1 VRPPTT
7 ALALLAAL
15 CAVVTLNGCSNSVQ
29 PSGKVA
35 DASSAVT
42 SAAPTSASPSPTEA
56 PGNTLPADLT
66 LDFTAPQ
73 LTGESADIYTAAK
86 AYVNAYEA
94 AVSAGK
100 TANIALTAMTNVS
113 AGGSVAQAI
122 SSDEHAGTRWAG
134 TITFSNFQVTIL
146 STARG
151 IGFCESDTAAY
162 PVTISGDTRKGSSP
176 TGAAAVRAWELA
188 VTKQANGSYQ
198 VTTFN
203 TDPGDPVCM

>member
-1 VRPPTT
+1 MRPPTT

-42 SAAPTSASPSPTEA
+42 TPASPTASPSPTEA

-73 LTGESADIYTAAK
+73 LTGESADIYSAAK
-86 AYVNAYEA
+86 TFANAYEA

-100 TANIALTAMTNVS
+100 TTNTALSSMTS
-113 AGGSVAQAI
+113 LYGAAGVLQTVE
-122 SSDEHAGTRWAG
+122 SDDHSGTRWAG
-134 TITFSNFQVTIL
+134 TITFSDFEVGIL
-146 STARG
+146 PKATG

-162 PVTISGDTRKGSSP
+162 PVSISGDARAGSSP
-176 TGAAAVRAWELA
+176 SGAEAVRAWELTMA
-188 VTKQANGSYQ
+188 KQGDGDYQ
-198 VTTFN
+198 ITTFSIF
-203 TDPGDPVCM
+203 PGDATCL